1 MALKGNINE
10 VPGNLFDYDTQGY
23 SLVHCIGADFK
34 MKDGISK
41 YFDIRYQT
49 ETELRKKYGGC
60 MLWSNHGCCIITN
73 NNGIC
78 NLVVK
83 DSYYNKTKLERLREA
98 LVDMKEQCETRGI
111 YKLAMP
117 YIGCG
122 FGGLDWNDVKQIII
136 DIFASSDFDI
146 KIVYLEDYI
155 KGEIKDPDLEKI
167 NFGKDRKAIDG
178 NLEHL
183 YY

>member
-1 MALKGNINE
+1 MALKGKINE

-23 SLVHCIGADFK
+23 SLVHCIGADYK
-34 MKDGISK
+34 MKDGIAK
-41 YFDIRYQT
+41 YFQIRYKT
-49 ETELRKKYGGC
+49 EDELKNDFFVRTWNG
-60 MLWSNHGCCIITN
+60 HGRCVITN
-73 NNGIC
+73 NNGVC

-83 DSYYNKTKLERLREA
+83 RQYFNKPTLNTLSEA
-98 LVDMKEQCETRGI
+98 LVDMKTQCETRGI

-122 FGGLDWNDVKQIII
+122 FDGLDWNDVKQIII
-136 DIFASSDFDI
+136 DIFASTDFDI

>member
-23 SLVHCIGADFK
+23 SLVHCISSDFAL
-34 MKDGISK
+34 DAGIAK
-41 YFDIRYQT
+41 YFQIRYGT
-49 ETELRKKYGGC
+49 RDELKNIFCTRVWDG
-60 MLWSNHGCCIITN
+60 HGRCIMTN
-73 NNGIC
+73 NNGVC
-78 NLVVK
+78 NLITK
-83 DSYYNKTKLERLREA
+83 QFYYNKPTLTALREA
-98 LVDMKEQCETRGI
+98 LVDMKAQCETRGI

-122 FGGLDWNDVKQIII
+122 FDGLDWNEVKQIIV
-136 DIFASSDFDI
+136 DIFASTEFDI
-146 KIVYLEDYI
+146 KIVYLKDYI

>member
-1 MALKGNINE
+1 MALKGKINE

-23 SLVHCIGADFK
+23 SLVHCIGADYR
-34 MKDGISK
+34 MKDGIAK
-41 YFDIRYQT
+41 YFQIRYKT
-49 ETELRKKYGGC
+49 EDELKNNFFVRTWTG
-60 MLWSNHGCCIITN
+60 HGRCVITN
-73 NNGIC
+73 NNGVC

-83 DSYYNKTKLERLREA
+83 RQYFNKPTLKILREA
-98 LVDMKEQCETRGI
+98 LVDMKAQCETRGI

-122 FGGLDWNDVKQIII
+122 IDGLDWNDVKQIIV
-136 DIFASSDFDI
+136 DIFASTEFDI